1 MGPLSDCQ
9 LSISPVFYYT
19 IMDAWGPLKAYVPG
33 YQKATRAGSKTYIV
47 YMVVF
52 GCAATSTIN
61 CQIMEGTKDTNS
73 VLDVLNRFAED
84 MDKFVPKK
92 LTKKHIFSKFMSIFY
107 IIVIFSNC
115 LP

>member
-33 YQKATRAGSKTYIV
+33 YQKATRAGSKTYVV

-73 VLDVLNRFAED
+73 VLDVLNRLFHEAC
-84 MDKFVPKK
+84 VPKICFIYK
-92 LTKKHIFSKFMSIFY
+92 DGAVMKAR
-107 IIVIFSNC
+107 
-115 LP
+115 